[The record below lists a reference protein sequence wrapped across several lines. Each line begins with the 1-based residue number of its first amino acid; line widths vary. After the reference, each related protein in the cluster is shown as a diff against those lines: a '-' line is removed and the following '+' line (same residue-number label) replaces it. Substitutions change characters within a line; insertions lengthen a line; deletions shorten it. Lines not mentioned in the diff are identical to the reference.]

1 MVEFKILVD
10 LVAAADTSVEARD
23 SLDHCGFDFGG
34 CCIEDVDREDI
45 PEGLRAGLSG
55 TQWDITLES
64 TVEAE
69 TPEVAAATALDR
81 DALDKFDPE
90 WHCLVFEGDD
100 EVLELG
106 GEPHD
111 EPSTWKRFTIVIDIT
126 EDYISHRDHPSLK
139 PSQRCAVNPDGKFS
153 GAEDWLLAQINNAIL
168 ADGVVYLA
176 SFEEVTDHP
185 TEEELRKYD

>member
-1 MVEFKILVD
+1 MTKFEITID
-10 LVAAADTSVEARD
+10 LVAESGKID
-23 SLDHCGFDFGG
+23 
-34 CCIEDVDREDI
+34 DI
-45 PEGLRAGLSG
+45 PNYGNREIGRLNPSYQAK
-55 TQWDITLES
+55 WDVTLTN

-69 TPEVAAATALDR
+69 TAEDAAATIGDDMRKAFIDI
-81 DALDKFDPE
+81 DPD

-106 GEPHD
+106 GEPDD
-111 EPSTWKRFTIVIDIT
+111 EPSTWKRFSILIDID
-126 EDYISHRDHPSLK
+126 EDYISYRDHPNLK

-176 SFEEVTDHP
+176 SFEEAPDHP